1 MPEPSLELLQGL
13 IQQVLDQVK
22 LIRYEDKQLRR
33 RISRVE
39 QTTLDLRQEATTA
52 IRDEN
57 ELQNEIDGLAE
68 RVERLEERLAPQAL

>member
-33 RISRVE
+33 LISRVE

-52 IRDEN
+52 VRAKTN
-57 ELQNEIDGLAE
+57 FRTSSMASQSGLN
-68 RVERLEERLAPQAL
+68 ALRNG